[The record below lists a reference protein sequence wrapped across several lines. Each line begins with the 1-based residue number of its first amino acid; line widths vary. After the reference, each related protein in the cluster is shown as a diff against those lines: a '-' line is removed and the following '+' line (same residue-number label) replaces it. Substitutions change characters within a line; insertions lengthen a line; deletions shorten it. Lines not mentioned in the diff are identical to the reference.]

1 MLLTGVIIQ
10 VLAPAPALDPVLVL
24 ALDPV
29 PVLVLALDPVPVLAL
44 DPVPVLALDPALLI
58 GWLIEYISCRSIVK
72 ISNGT

>member
-1 MLLTGVIIQ
+1 M
-10 VLAPAPALDPVLVL
+10 APAPALVL

-29 PVLVLALDPVPVLAL
+29 PVLVLALDPVPVLVLAL

>member
-44 DPVPVLALDPALLI
+44 DPALLI

>member
-1 MLLTGVIIQ
+1 M
-10 VLAPAPALDPVLVL
+10 APAPALVL

-29 PVLVLALDPVPVLAL
+29 PVLVLALDPVPVLVLAL
-44 DPVPVLALDPALLI
+44 DLVPVLALDPALLI